1 MESETAVK
9 TALTLTSGAK
19 SAIRKEKKARMEL
32 EARLKRIDEEASAR
46 AAEAAKQHA
55 EDQHFILDNRDGLL
69 CLGRQAPVRSG
80 RRTFANAGCVA
91 VLSALVAEGPKT
103 RDEILRIMW
112 SDYRY
117 SYRHAGFL
125 LSGLRGPDPKQHLWY
140 VDADRRFRLHQL
152 AKPRVSLELSGSHLI
167 WSARRA

>member
-1 MESETAVK
+1 MSETVTKIALPLPSAVK
-9 TALTLTSGAK
+9 AAR
-19 SAIRKEKKARMEL
+19 RKEKRAHIEL
-32 EARLKRIDEEASAR
+32 EARLRRIDEEARAR
-46 AAEAAKQHA
+46 AAEAARQSA

-69 CLGRQAPVRSG
+69 RLGGQAPVRSG

-103 RDEILRIMW
+103 RNEILRIMW

-125 LSGLRGPDPKQHLWY
+125 LSGFCGPDPKQHLWY

-152 AKPRVSLELSGSHLI
+152 PRPTMSLEQLASHLFR
-167 WSARRA
+167 SAPVA